1 MQFNETT
8 VKGKWTEIKGEM
20 QKIWGKITN
29 DELEQTK
36 GDIKSIAGLVQQ
48 RYGDN
53 KEIFEQKFS
62 EIVNRFDETKDKIV
76 DATKDSL
83 KKMN

>member
-53 KEIFEQKFS
+53 KEIFEKKFS
-62 EIVNRFDETKDKIV
+62 EIVNRFDEGKDKVV
-76 DATKDSL
+76 DATKDTI